1 MTRTRSVL
9 VYASVAYL
17 AAIFLLCA
25 IAMTLGGC
33 AGGLQGSPTVASQ
46 RMVYSAETDF
56 EAALRL
62 AVAYEQLPTCSATQK
77 FPCSDPST
85 VTKVTAAAKAAR
97 ASLLTAEAAV
107 RSNSN
112 ASAMTTA
119 ALQAQQDVSVF
130 TALANA
136 LGGK

>member
-1 MTRTRSVL
+1 MTRTRSAL

-17 AAIFLLCA
+17 AGILLLCA

-56 EAALRL
+56 AAALRI
-62 AVAYEQLPTCSATQK
+62 AVAYESLPVCGTHTT
-77 FPCSDPST
+77 PCADPQ
-85 VTKVTAAAKAAR
+85 VVAKVTAAAKTAR
-97 ASLLTAEAAV
+97 ASLSTAEAAV
-107 RSNSN
+107 RSSSN
-112 ASAMTTA
+112 QAAITTA

-130 TALANA
+130 TALADA